1 MWLIASASVRET
13 HFRSFEAWNICTF
26 YFKLLWLSNKNFV
39 DTNFSFHHF
48 LFDIEI
54 RLKFSM
60 NLLRKI
66 NEKYIHMRRV
76 QCNDSSMLFRKEDIF
91 ASHKW
96 SKRGLSQKKF
106 TRCQALFIF
115 VFSIS
120 FPILYSFWVSLLI
133 PHQYI
138 SIIIVPLQKT
148 FWIPKNKRKPNF
160 TC

>member
-1 MWLIASASVRET
+1 MFWSLERLHILFQFTLIDIR
-13 HFRSFEAWNICTF
+13 ICKM
-26 YFKLLWLSNKNFV
+26 YFN
-39 DTNFSFHHF
+39 FHHF

-106 TRCQALFIF
+106 TRCQALFFF

-120 FPILYSFWVSLLI
+120 LPILYSFWVSLLI
-133 PHQYI
+133 KLYFNNYWASTKNMINFEFQKINATPI
-138 SIIIVPLQKT
+138 SHD
-148 FWIPKNKRKPNF
+148 N
-160 TC
+160 